1 MQIVINILLCLSI
14 VVLALALKKSVGELL
29 DMHRDLEEEV
39 TNRVTEIRQQMD
51 EESKCDFVYSN
62 SSYDL
67 SSIESLKFPPRKSLN
82 SRINDLEN
90 SKELLEK
97 YLDIEI
103 KTTPEKTEYVKA
115 EHGLREDE
123 RDV

>member
-62 SSYDL
+62 SPYDL
-67 SSIESLKFPPRKSLN
+67 SSTKSLNFLPPRKSLN
-82 SRINDLEN
+82 RRINDLEN

-103 KTTPEKTEYVKA
+103 KTTPEKTEYSKINHK
-115 EHGLREDE
+115 EK
-123 RDV
+123 